1 MQCGHPAQWSDSS
14 LCGRHSSVISHDVLL
29 CITMS
34 HSDNMCP
41 LGEKESG
48 STLPGHIA
56 LCCVIQAGLEPK
68 V

>member
-1 MQCGHPAQWSDSS
+1 MQCGHPAQGSDPS
-14 LCGRHSSVISHDVLL
+14 LRGRHSSVIPQDVLL

-48 STLPGHIA
+48 STLPGHVA
-56 LCCVIQAGLEPK
+56 LCCVVQAGLELK